1 MTPLL
6 HLRHLF
12 DFIATRYFSRQD
24 GRRRLDAFL
33 VQEGHAAL
41 PHYNYIM
48 ERLSRLPLTRH
59 SALVQILAGIVT
71 AVISCRLHYRDNTH
85 YPALIPTWITF
96 PGMPT
101 LIREPEGI

>member
-1 MTPLL
+1 
-6 HLRHLF
+6 
-12 DFIATRYFSRQD
+12 
-24 GRRRLDAFL
+24 
-33 VQEGHAAL
+33 
-41 PHYNYIM
+41 M
-48 ERLSRLPLTRH
+48 ERLSGLPLTRH

-85 YPALIPTWITF
+85 YPARIPTWITF